1 MTINKKAMGV
11 GQVFVFIIAALSF
24 ALIMIF
30 GYKAIGD
37 FLPQGE
43 KVQFYQFKTD
53 VETSIQRIYSEY
65 GSVRIEQFNTPGDYH
80 QICFVDLNAPFNPE
94 MCPFDQYGCGVWKDA
109 GSYDRADANVFLKPL
124 PEAEIPPIKVYN
136 IQMEQGFLCLPITQG
151 QFTVIL
157 EGRGDHAF
165 ISLP

>member
-43 KVQFYQFKTD
+43 KVQFYQFK
-53 VETSIQRIYSEY
+53 
-65 GSVRIEQFNTPGDYH
+65 
-80 QICFVDLNAPFNPE
+80 
-94 MCPFDQYGCGVWKDA
+94 
-109 GSYDRADANVFLKPL
+109 
-124 PEAEIPPIKVYN
+124 IKN
-136 IQMEQGFLCLPITQG
+136 KRKEK
-151 QFTVIL
+151 
-157 EGRGDHAF
+157 
-165 ISLP
+165 

>member
-37 FLPQGE
+37 FLTQGE

-53 VETSIQRIYSEY
+53 IETAVQRIYTEY
-65 GSVRIEQFNTPGDYH
+65 GSVRVEQFNTPGDYE
-80 QICFVDLNAPFNPE
+80 QVCFVDLDAPYNE
-94 MCPFDQYGCGVWKDA
+94 ELCQFDQYACDVWKDA
-109 GSYDRADANVFLKPL
+109 GSYDGADENVFLKPAAPVTL
-124 PEAEIPPIKVYN
+124 KVYN
-136 IQMEQGFLCLPITQG
+136 IQMEHDFLCLPISKG
-151 QFTVIL
+151 QFTVVL
-157 EGRGDHAF
+157 EGRGDHTF
-165 ISLP
+165 ISLPTS